1 MSTFIPNKNEKM
13 KYLFIISTIFLSSIA
28 YGQSLNVKTDNASVE
43 FYFITK
49 DVKGTMSGVIANIN
63 IDYSDLANSD
73 LEGTVNVS
81 TLDTKNEQRDGHL
94 KNPDFFEIEKYPTM
108 TFKAS
113 SIEMIDKQLMAK
125 GELTIKDVSKEVVFN
140 VSEEGESI
148 VFKADIYT
156 SDFGVDVKKSR
167 EDNKVEVII
176 SIPLK

>member
-1 MSTFIPNKNEKM
+1 M
-13 KYLFIISTIFLSSIA
+13 KQIFIISAIFLSSIA
-28 YGQSLNVKTDNASVE
+28 YGQSLNIKTDNASVE

-49 DVKGTMSGVIANIN
+49 DVKGTMNDVNARIN
-63 IDYSDLANSD
+63 IDYSDLTNSEI
-73 LEGTVNVS
+73 EGMVNVS
-81 TLDTKNEQRDGHL
+81 TLDTKNGQRDAHL
-94 KNPDFFEIEKYPTM
+94 KNADFFEIEKYPTM

-140 VSEEGESI
+140 VSEEGENM

-167 EDNKVEVII
+167 EDNKVEVMI
-176 SIPLK
+176 SIPLN